1 MNTTI
6 RNIGNSKGVILPK
19 SILTQCDIEEE
30 VSIEVKDHHI
40 IITAVAPTQNY
51 KRKGWEKAF
60 KEMAENG
67 DDALMMPDVFN
78 DEHTDDWT
86 WK

>member
-6 RNIGNSKGVILPK
+6 RNIGNSKGIILPK
-19 SILTQCDIEEE
+19 SILTQCDIDTD
-30 VSIEVKDHHI
+30 VSIEVKGRHI
-40 IITAVAPTQNY
+40 IITASPVS

-60 KEMAENG
+60 KEMAKNE
-67 DDALMMPDVFN
+67 DDLLIIPEVFN
-78 DEHTDDWT
+78 DENTGDWT

>member
-6 RNIGNSKGVILPK
+6 RNIGNSKGIILPK
-19 SILTQCDIEEE
+19 SLLMQCKIENE
-30 VSIEVKDHHI
+30 VSIEIKDNHI
-40 IITAVAPTQNY
+40 IITAATPPA

-67 DDALMMPDVFN
+67 DDALVMPDVFH
-78 DEHTDDWT
+78 DENTDEWT